1 MEVTFACILHD
12 DVYIPFI
19 CEELMQ
25 FYDILMVDSPEDLY
39 LRTRLF
45 RIPALNKMYAYLDRS
60 YMYLFHGT
68 HLLSFDILHPVTNTR
83 GASSYL

>member
-1 MEVTFACILHD
+1 MEVAFACILHD

-25 FYDILMVDSPEDLY
+25 FYDILMVDSPEDLH

-45 RIPALNKMYAYLDRS
+45 RIPALNNMYVYLDRS

-68 HLLSFDILHPVTNTR
+68 HLLSFDILDPVTNTR